1 MTALFGGTSAIKY
14 RVSGSGVWRA
24 LLLEEELYHPPED
37 GWGERTYTCT
47 RPQLQNTATAATKTS
62 SAAANNNGA
71 AAMKSTSS
79 EGVAVNGGAGAGA
92 AAMSLPSSTLQEPGL
107 SYSLPQTSSLVSP
120 YLAGLPPMA
129 HIWGGHGG
137 LNLAS
142 QV

>member
-47 RPQLQNTATAATKTS
+47 RPQLQTAATAATKTS
-62 SAAANNNGA
+62 FAAANNTGT

-79 EGVAVNGGAGAGA
+79 EGVTVNGGAVAATLLDAAGA
-92 AAMSLPSSTLQEPGL
+92 RALLLAARDQQPCVALPGR
-107 SYSLPQTSSLVSP
+107 PQPRQVGSVS
-120 YLAGLPPMA
+120 
-129 HIWGGHGG
+129 
-137 LNLAS
+137 
-142 QV
+142 

>member
-47 RPQLQNTATAATKTS
+47 RPQLQTAAAKTS

-71 AAMKSTSS
+71 AANNKSTS
-79 EGVAVNGGAGAGA
+79 EGAAVNGGAGAAA
-92 AAMSLPSSTLQEPGL
+92 AAMSPPSSTLLEPGL

-137 LNLAS
+137 LNLAR
-142 QV
+142 

>member
-71 AAMKSTSS
+71 AAMKSTS
-79 EGVAVNGGAGAGA
+79 EGVTVNGGAGAGA
-92 AAMSLPSSTLQEPGL
+92 AAMSPPSSTLLEAGL

>member
-47 RPQLQNTATAATKTS
+47 RPQLQNTATAATRTS
-62 SAAANNNGA
+62 SAAANNNGTA
-71 AAMKSTSS
+71 AVKSTS
-79 EGVAVNGGAGAGA
+79 EGVAVNGGAGA
-92 AAMSLPSSTLQEPGL
+92 AAMSPPSSTLQDPGL

-120 YLAGLPPMA
+120 YLAGLPHMA

-137 LNLAS
+137 LNLAR
-142 QV
+142 

>member
-47 RPQLQNTATAATKTS
+47 RPQLQNTATAASKTS
-62 SAAANNNGA
+62 SVAANNNGA
-71 AAMKSTSS
+71 AAMKSTS
-79 EGVAVNGGAGAGA
+79 EGVAVNGGAAAGA
-92 AAMSLPSSTLQEPGL
+92 VAMSPPSSTLLEPGL

>member
-1 MTALFGGTSAIKY
+1 M
-14 RVSGSGVWRA
+14 SGSGVWRA
-24 LLLEEELYHPPED
+24 LLLEEELYHPPEE

-47 RPQLQNTATAATKTS
+47 RPQLQTAATAATKTS
-62 SAAANNNGA
+62 SAAA
-71 AAMKSTSS
+71 MKSTTS
-79 EGVAVNGGAGAGA
+79 EGVAVNGGAGAAA
-92 AAMSLPSSTLQEPGL
+92 AAMSPPSSTLLEPGPGL